1 MDAFG
6 IENLRCLS
14 DTGLIALKPLT
25 ILVGQNSSGKSTFLR
40 ALPLLRQS
48 LESRT
53 TGPMLWYGRWVDF
66 GSFHEAIRSEAE
78 QKEIVFKFQFFYKQ
92 LGSREKKISLFSLP
106 LFSPSFLQKQLSISL
121 IIKVTEDLKQGM
133 TRMKECIL
141 SFAGH
146 QIRMAFDNEEKVI
159 SFKVNELDVLA
170 LAKNQPFYAKF
181 KYLIPSIEINYFD
194 PKTELTEIKNLSEII
209 LLNESS
215 EMSSISIA
223 TSAIDSSE
231 AMLAN
236 MQKHNTRD
244 ERFKSWT
251 IHSEGFKTLR
261 DQLIAFQLE
270 GLLRNIDD
278 YLAAFT
284 ASINYIG
291 PVRATAE
298 RYYRIQEFAVDE
310 IDSQGK
316 NLAML
321 LRNFTAE
328 EGEQF
333 AEWTQK
339 YFDVI
344 PTFQSTHG
352 HFAIK
357 LAEKEGKTAFNL
369 ADTGFGFSQ
378 VLPIITELW
387 RLSHQAS
394 QASQHIAHSAK
405 LPLFFAIE
413 QPELHLHPSL
423 QAKLAD
429 TFLATIDA
437 ARQANID
444 LRLIIETH
452 SETIINQLGHRI
464 ANGDAKR
471 QDITVAI
478 FEKEEA
484 NAPAQVT
491 MAEYDDEGFLTNWP
505 FGFFEPDII

>member
-14 DTGLIALKPLT
+14 DTGLIELKPLT

-48 LESRT
+48 VESRT
-53 TGPMLWYGRWVDF
+53 TGPMLWYGRLVDF
-66 GSFHEAIRSEAE
+66 GSFHEAIRSEAD
-78 QKEIVFKFQFFYKQ
+78 QKEIVLKFRFNFNKQGILEKKTGWLFPDFLQDQ
-92 LGSREKKISLFSLP
+92 LGV
-106 LFSPSFLQKQLSISL
+106 SL
-121 IIKVTEDLKQGM
+121 ILKVTEDLKQGM
-133 TRMKECIL
+133 TRTKECRL

-146 QIRMAFDNEEKVI
+146 NIRMVFDNEKKVI
-159 SFKVNELDVLA
+159 SFKVNELDVLS
-170 LAKNQPFYAKF
+170 LAENQPFYAKF

-194 PKTELTEIKNLSEII
+194 PETELTERKSLTEIRY
-209 LLNESS
+209 LNEFY
-215 EMSSISIA
+215 EMSSINLA
-223 TSAIDSSE
+223 HMAVGSSE

-236 MQKHNTRD
+236 MQKHLNIRD
-244 ERFKSWT
+244 KTFKSWT
-251 IHSEGFKTLR
+251 IHSEEFKTIR
-261 DQLIAFQLE
+261 DQVIAYQLE
-270 GLLRNIDD
+270 GLLRNLDH

-298 RYYRIQEFAVDE
+298 RYYRIQDFAVDE
-310 IDSQGK
+310 VDSQGK

-321 LRNFTAE
+321 LRNFTTE
-328 EGEQF
+328 EGQQF
-333 AEWTQK
+333 AEWTRK

-394 QASQHIAHSAK
+394 QASQHIAHSAR
-405 LPLFFAIE
+405 LPLVFAIE

-429 TFLATIDA
+429 TFLATIEA

-452 SETIINQLGHRI
+452 SETIINRLGHRI

-491 MAEYDDEGFLTNWP
+491 TAEYDDEGFLTNWP

>member
-6 IENLRCLS
+6 IENLRCLA

-48 LESRT
+48 VESRT

-66 GSFHEAIRSEAE
+66 GSFHEAIRSEAD
-78 QKEIVFKFQFFYKQ
+78 QKEIVFKFQFNLTK
-92 LGSREKKISLFSLP
+92 LGFREKKRPSL
-106 LFSPSFLQKQLSISL
+106 SPDFLTTELSISV

-133 TRMKECIL
+133 TRMKECHL

-146 QIRMAFDNEEKVI
+146 HIKMAFDNEEKVI

-181 KYLIPSIEINYFD
+181 KYLMPSIEINYFD
-194 PKTELTEIKNLSEII
+194 PKTELTEIKNLSHII
-209 LLNESS
+209 LLNDKS
-215 EMSSISIA
+215 EISSISIA
-223 TSAIDSSE
+223 ALDIGSSE

-236 MQKHNTRD
+236 MQKHIHTRD
-244 ERFKSWT
+244 KTFKSWT
-251 IHSEGFKTLR
+251 IHSEGFKTIR
-261 DQLIAFQLE
+261 DHLLAFQLE

-298 RYYRIQEFAVDE
+298 RYYRIQDFAVDE

-339 YFDVI
+339 YFDVR

-352 HFAIK
+352 HFSIK

-369 ADTGFGFSQ
+369 DDTGFGFSQ

-387 RLSHQAS
+387 RLSHQPT
-394 QASQHIAHSAK
+394 QASQHMAHSAK

-429 TFLATIDA
+429 TFLATIEA

-452 SETIINQLGHRI
+452 SETIINRLGHRI
-464 ANGDAKR
+464 ASGDAKR

-491 MAEYDDEGFLTNWP
+491 TAEYDEEGFLTNWP